1 MKKLFTVILV
11 IITTATYGQLLSLDQ
26 AIALRPKSIAIL
38 EETLTTK
45 KWTLLAV
52 NDPTDEQRGSIDFA
66 LEKSSFDDSARAFLS
81 VYYQERLPNRM
92 IIQINRPA
100 DYTLYLNRLKQLGFK
115 LESSKIEN
123 GSIQKIYKTKN
134 LIIKII
140 TSTTKEE
147 YSTVTKTYHTFGI
160 YNREDFETN
169 LED

>member
-1 MKKLFTVILV
+1 MTRLFTIILA
-11 IITTATYGQLLSLDQ
+11 IISTVTYGQLLSLDQ

-45 KWTLLAV
+45 KWSLLAV

-81 VYYQERLPNRM
+81 VYYQEMLPNRM
-92 IIQINRPA
+92 VVQINRPA
-100 DYTLYLNRLKQLGFK
+100 DYTVYLNRLKQLGFK
-115 LESSKIEN
+115 LDHSKIES
-123 GSIQKIYKTKN
+123 GSIRKVYKTKN
-134 LIIKII
+134 LVIKII

-160 YNREDFETN
+160 YDREDFEDN